1 VRSQTETT
9 PQDMGSDKELR
20 ASGVALTTYLTSLSE

>member
-9 PQDMGSDKELR
+9 PQDMGSDQQLR
-20 ASGVALTTYLTSLSE
+20 ASGASH